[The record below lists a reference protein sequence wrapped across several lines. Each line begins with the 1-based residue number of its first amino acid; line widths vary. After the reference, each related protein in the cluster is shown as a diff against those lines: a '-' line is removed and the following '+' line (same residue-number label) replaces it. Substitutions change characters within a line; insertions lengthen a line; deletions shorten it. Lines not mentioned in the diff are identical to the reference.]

1 MLVLTYVDEHYK
13 TVIRRK
19 DTNGFGDK
27 AILALQAQCASITA
41 FETHSTHREFTGLRI
56 VPKESI
62 SAYLRRFSIA
72 RDKAEDAGNDYDNDT
87 LVDLFLSSLGNSG
100 HEYYSSFLSTLEFQ
114 RAETKSIPFSSLE
127 QRFLQLEERH
137 ALRGSARREGAN
149 AALLNPNPL
158 AASNRQGGKHK
169 GKPQQRGGVNKKL
182 RPASSTGST
191 STGRDGK
198 PILCFKCG
206 KPGHKKADCPTNVGA
221 SNGSARGSSVALDT
235 QETHHACMAVARNV
249 TAAEHAFCTQV
260 VEKSVI
266 VEPRRIVAAVWLPAF
281 MTLRPMN
288 GFGRSSTPTMTFHIP
303 GITFCHGTLD
313 PDSPCRFGAGRRD
326 FTGKLSCIDK
336 DGVLD
341 MGPRW
346 GIFMYPHCHSATNLV
361 TSIVD
366 HILYDGVLPLGKHFF
381 QREFEASDASHA
393 AYCQRISE
401 FLEGELKGSLLYL
414 EDRCITIHVQDTFFE
429 VNILP
434 RFCIPRAPLEM
445 EELYGGLASC
455 PHFMVL
461 DEIDSVE
468 FHEAMRSV

>member
-1 MLVLTYVDEHYK
+1 
-13 TVIRRK
+13 
-19 DTNGFGDK
+19 
-27 AILALQAQCASITA
+27 
-41 FETHSTHREFTGLRI
+41 
-56 VPKESI
+56 
-62 SAYLRRFSIA
+62 
-72 RDKAEDAGNDYDNDT
+72 
-87 LVDLFLSSLGNSG
+87 
-100 HEYYSSFLSTLEFQ
+100 
-114 RAETKSIPFSSLE
+114 
-127 QRFLQLEERH
+127 LQLEERH

-149 AALLNPNPL
+149 AALLNHNPL

-169 GKPQQRGGVNKKL
+169 GKPQQRGGVTKKL
-182 RPASSTGST
+182 RPASGTSSN

-235 QETHHACMAVARNV
+235 QETHHACTAVARNV
-249 TAAEHAFCTQV
+249 TVAEHAFCAQV

-281 MTLRPMN
+281 MALRPMN
-288 GFGRSSTPTMTFHIP
+288 GYGRSLTPTMTFHIP

-313 PDSPCRFGAGRRD
+313 PDSPCRFGAGHRD

-346 GIFMYPHCHSATNLV
+346 GIFMYPHRHSATN
-361 TSIVD
+361 SIVD

-393 AYCQRISE
+393 AYCQRVSE

-468 FHEAMRSV
+468 FCEAIRSVRLAYSSNSNGIHSPVV